1 MYKKNPMD
9 PPSGYEVFCTSSSQ
23 HFFLPVQLADDLSAI
38 QRNVMCGQEDT
49 PEKQQRS
56 ADHEILLE
64 TVLRL
69 KNRNKMGIERAAD
82 QPVTANDQFTLYEHG
97 EKDERKE
104 KTGFDDETPRTV
116 EFCGPLK
123 PPPLPDSFEALGT
136 KEDVRTFAQAMSMLD
151 ALTSDHAYYNQPR
164 SGEVRIFNSSNLRM
178 ACERMARDRERFVA
192 FCTMLKKM
200 ARDNGYRKL
209 IQITPRIESDLLDL
223 KKHFL
228 NFSHVIDRIWKQIM
242 VWPYCRED
250 QRRLTPILLEGPPG
264 VGKSYFCEELAKVL
278 NVDYKRL
285 DCSSLTGGM
294 ALTGSTS
301 HWGNSQPGLIVDA
314 VASSRTANHMWFLD
328 EINLASNEHKSP
340 VMPIFLSMLEPQT
353 AKCLRDDFCGLEF
366 DISRNIFIAAC
377 NSTQGMSPALISRFE
392 RFTIASPNAKQ
403 RKVVAKSL
411 TEQTFVSFEIEDD
424 ALDLISR
431 LDLGLRELRRVV
443 QQCGEVLVMELR
455 RHGQYGWPE
464 NQEKLVVSEMHVRE
478 VIRGN
483 RYKLK
488 TVAEVEFDCA

>member
-1 MYKKNPMD
+1 MNKKSNPMD
-9 PPSGYEVFCTSSSQ
+9 PPSGYEVFCTSSAQ
-23 HFFLPVQLADDLSAI
+23 HFYLPIQLADDLSAI
-38 QRNVMCGQEDT
+38 QLDVMYGHKDK
-49 PEKQQRS
+49 PEKKAPS
-56 ADHEILLE
+56 TDHKILLE

-69 KNRNKMGIERAAD
+69 KNRKRMGIVRAAD
-82 QPVTANDQFTLYEHG
+82 HREAVHEHD
-97 EKDERKE
+97 EEDERE
-104 KTGFDDETPRTV
+104 EETSFDDETPKTV
-116 EFCGPLK
+116 SFCGTLK
-123 PPPLPDSFEALGT
+123 PPPLLYSFEALGT
-136 KEDVRTFAQAMSMLD
+136 NEDVRTFAQAMSMLD
-151 ALTSDHAYYNQPR
+151 SMTSDHAYYNQPR

-178 ACERMARDRERFVA
+178 ACERMARDRERFTA
-192 FCTMLKKM
+192 FCAMLKKM

-223 KKHFL
+223 KKRFL
-228 NFSHVIDRIWKQIM
+228 NFSHVIDRIMNQIM

-301 HWGNSQPGLIVDA
+301 HWGYAQPGLIVDA

-328 EINLASNEHKSP
+328 EINLASNNQRYP
-340 VMPIFLSMLEPQT
+340 VMPVLLSMLEPQT
-353 AKCLRDDFCGLEF
+353 AKCLRDDFCNLEF

-377 NSTQGMSPALISRFE
+377 NSTQGISSALISRFE
-392 RFTIASPNAKQ
+392 RFTIASPNTKQ
-403 RKVVAKSL
+403 RKVVARSL
-411 TEQTFVSFEIEDD
+411 IEQTFVSFEIDDD

-443 QQCGEVLVMELR
+443 QQCGERLVMELR
-455 RHGQYGWPE
+455 RGGHSGWQE
-464 NQEKLVVSEMHVRE
+464 NQGKLLIREMHVRD
-478 VIRGN
+478 VIKSN
-483 RYKLK
+483 RYRLFPI
-488 TVAEVEFDCA
+488 TNVEFDGF